1 MEAVLL
7 RELSKLE
14 PGLSEE
20 VWLKNGSAW
29 WYVKP
34 SDWLSQHRHPE
45 HLPNAPETQDTYGTL
60 IPKSGFSSGLD
71 GKESTCNAR
80 DFLAF
85 SISLDNLPFRDKY
98 LLSCVRVNHNSWQT
112 ILTNLTVFLFVC
124 LFVFYKP
131 LILYLPQNTFGFYQ
145 NLGLPSCNT

>member
-14 PGLSEE
+14 PGVSEE
-20 VWLKNGSAW
+20 VWLVNGSAW

-34 SDWLSQHRHPE
+34 NDWLSQHRHPE
-45 HLPNAPETQDTYGTL
+45 HLPNAPETQDTYGAL

-80 DFLAF
+80 D
-85 SISLDNLPFRDKY
+85 SLLHSVS
-98 LLSCVRVNHNSWQT
+98 LLTTFPLGTT
-112 ILTNLTVFLFVC
+112 ICFPVSE
-124 LFVFYKP
+124 
-131 LILYLPQNTFGFYQ
+131 LIIIPGIQL
-145 NLGLPSCNT
+145 